1 MDNPYKYIII
11 GFNCSGKMTVAQ
23 ILRGYGVLVGD
34 TFRSVENVGNQY
46 SLSTIVYETKEVN
59 NMFENQSYF
68 FMKESALK
76 SDRHRYYEGISFYEY
91 QNKDVFVMTPDQ
103 FNMISKFDDNV
114 IFVWL
119 DTNAKQRRYTHRI
132 ERRKYDFNNQERIE
146 QEYVQDFT
154 SRIGDNKLLYF
165 FNEDPERVATI
176 LYGLIQHP
184 DLVPKFLQTFN

>member
-1 MDNPYKYIII
+1 MDKSYKYIII

-23 ILRGYGVLVGD
+23 LLREYGVLVGD

-46 SLSTIVYETKEVN
+46 SLSTIVYGIKEVN
-59 NMFENQSYF
+59 DMFENQSYL
-68 FMKESALK
+68 FMKESTLK
-76 SDRHRYYEGISFYEY
+76 SDRRRYYEGISFYEY
-91 QNKDVFVMTPDQ
+91 QNKDVFVMSPDQ

-132 ERRKYDFNNQERIE
+132 ERRKYDFNNQEHIE

-154 SRIGDNKLLYF
+154 SRIGDNKMLYF

-176 LYGLIQHP
+176 IYGLIRHP
-184 DLVPKFLQTFN
+184 DLVPNFLQTFN